1 MPTVVATPTSPSSA
15 DAKPS
20 SADAKKVRQPEFADD
35 ACQHRSGQN
44 RIMIGGPPAA
54 REVGTLQSRSSGRRD
69 WPLFERRS
77 ARQPSFAVTGCE
89 RFMLLG
95 FKNHNMLFVTLGAVA
110 FVVVMVLSAV
120 FPLSK
125 VPITYLQ

>member
-1 MPTVVATPTSPSSA
+1 MP
-15 DAKPS
+15 
-20 SADAKKVRQPEFADD
+20 
-35 ACQHRSGQN
+35 
-44 RIMIGGPPAA
+44 
-54 REVGTLQSRSSGRRD
+54 
-69 WPLFERRS
+69 
-77 ARQPSFAVTGCE
+77 
-89 RFMLLG
+89 LG